1 MELDI
6 AEGRIDRAHTIG
18 KKIPG
23 RVKPIIDC
31 FRTWCLRTMVYRKR
45 KDCINCSI
53 TLDLMKVRMDR
64 LKEVSIW
71 HHIRYVFKDI
81 NCSLLVKLT
90 NGSFKF
96 FNTIDDLNNYRVL
109 YLFLAFALIW
119 ESVWFWEF
127 LVIFHHFIKLCWYF
141 LKVFYSFLTF
151 FYIFLFL
158 LSSANF

>member
-23 RVKPIIDC
+23 RVKPIIDR
-31 FRTWCLRTMVYRKR
+31 FRTWGRRTMVYRKR
-45 KDCINCSI
+45 KDCINLVSLL
-53 TLDLMKVRMDR
+53 TLWKFVWTDLKR
-64 LKEVSIW
+64 LLIW
-71 HHIRYVFKDI
+71 HHIRYVFKDT
-81 NCSLLVKLT
+81 NCSLFVKLT